1 MQISLKVAESSFV
14 DNCWLTVAV
23 NGFGDFV
30 KRHLKSPHFGHI
42 FDIDHSCGLHIILDD
57 STRTRML

>member
-23 NGFGDFV
+23 IGFGDCV
-30 KRHLKSPHFGHI
+30 KRHLKSPHCGHI
-42 FDIDHSCGLHIILDD
+42 LDIDHSCGLHIYN
-57 STRTRML
+57 TP

>member
-23 NGFGDFV
+23 IGFGDCV
-30 KRHLKSPHFGHI
+30 KRHLKSPHCGHI
-42 FDIDHSCGLHIILDD
+42 LNIDHSCGLHIILRVR
-57 STRTRML
+57 TRTRIL